1 MNDPTSTSTTLAPLI
16 TIGEFQDT
24 SIFGA
29 LRRKRGWTDEYLM
42 EINNPFHEELKDVD
56 RMAAELHRIRLAGE
70 QIVVLPDFDMDGITS
85 GTLGW
90 AGLNE
95 LGFDAQLYVPD
106 YRRGHDISVE
116 AVRELRQQFPNAK
129 AIITCDGGINSNEG
143 IEEARRLGLITLVT
157 DHHVEL
163 PPGSVADIAV
173 NPVRIEEDYA
183 HPGICGA
190 YVLHQVLTA
199 YAVRYAPNKTGSIS
213 MLKLFAGVGTV
224 SDVMPLFFENR
235 KMVRDSL
242 SLARLLYVSIPAED
256 LVTKYDIENSIL
268 MMLLRSQSHHPA
280 FVSVFEGF
288 ALMMKA
294 FKEHR
299 KPLLDENGQPLTDP
313 YGNPMFAAGK
323 LRSLV
328 DLNEEFY
335 AFYFAPAFNAIR
347 RIGGSMHDAFGVFT
361 ASTAAQKY
369 EHAKAVIDG
378 NELRKE
384 LSAEHLE
391 KLWEEEQPLA
401 EKGVYFTDAPIGML
415 GLIAANLMR
424 DTGRPTVVV
433 RRPASP
439 TEPVGGSARSP
450 FWFPIISTMTPHGFF
465 AVGHENA
472 CGVHLDNLDELVRFA
487 EVMNTE
493 AEVIHTQMLLS
504 GELESADSAA
514 LVLGPDDDC
523 DAGLT
528 DVEELMDLAQGIDS
542 LAPYGHGFP
551 RPEIELVVDLS
562 RCSIQT
568 LGSGDQ
574 HLRIV
579 LPIGMKMLWW
589 NQADRLQDLKELAES
604 PIPGESIVRMRVKL
618 SINVFLG
625 NESVQ
630 AVIERMIEGD
640 ASSTGFSEDD
650 GEDGF

>member
-1 MNDPTSTSTTLAPLI
+1 MNDPSNTGANATTVIERRA
-16 TIGEFQDT
+16 IGEFEDT
-24 SIFGA
+24 SIFGV
-29 LRRKRGWTDEYLM
+29 LRRKRGWTDEYLID
-42 EINNPFHEELKDVD
+42 INNPFHEELKDVD
-56 RMAAELHRIRLAGE
+56 RMAAELHRIRLSGA

-85 GTLGW
+85 GSLGW

-95 LGFDAQLYVPD
+95 LGFNAELYVPD

-116 AVRELRQQFPNAK
+116 AVRELREQFPNAA

-143 IEEARRLGLITLVT
+143 ISEARRLGLITLVT

-163 PPGSVADIAV
+163 APGSVADIAV
-173 NPVRIEEDYA
+173 NPVRINESYG

-199 YAVRYAPNKTGSIS
+199 YAIRYAPNKAGSIS
-213 MLKLFAGVGTV
+213 MLKLFAGIGTV

-256 LVTKYDIENSIL
+256 LVTQYNVENSIL
-268 MMLLRSQSHHPA
+268 MMLLRGQNHHPA
-280 FVSVFEGF
+280 FLSVFEGF
-288 ALMMKA
+288 ALMMQA

-299 KPLLDENGQPLTDP
+299 KPILDEDGKQATDN
-313 YGNPMFAAGK
+313 YGKLLFASGK
-323 LRSLV
+323 LRSMA
-328 DLNEEFY
+328 DLTEEFY

-347 RIGGSMHDAFGVFT
+347 RVGGSMHDAFGVFT
-361 ASTAAQKY
+361 APTAAQKY
-369 EHAKAVIDG
+369 EHAKAIIDI

-384 LSAEHLE
+384 LSAEYLA
-391 KLWEEEQPLA
+391 KIWEEEQPLA
-401 EKGVYFTDAPIGML
+401 EKGVFFTDAPLGML
-415 GLIAANLMR
+415 GLIANNLMR
-424 DTGRPTVVV
+424 ESGRPTVVA
-433 RRPASP
+433 RRPDGPA
-439 TEPVGGSARSP
+439 EPVGGSARSP
-450 FWFPIISTMTPHGFF
+450 FWFPIISTMTPRGFF
-465 AVGHENA
+465 AIGHENA
-472 CGVHLDNLDELVRFA
+472 CGVRADNLSELVRFA
-487 EVMNTE
+487 EEMNAE
-493 AEVIHTQMLLS
+493 ADVIYATMLLS
-504 GELESADSAA
+504 GELDAAQSAA
-514 LVLGPDDDC
+514 LVLGPEDDC

-528 DVEELMDLAQGIDS
+528 DVEELMDLTLGIDS

-568 LGSGDQ
+568 LGLGDI

-589 NQADRLQDLKELAES
+589 NEADRLHDLRELAES

-618 SINVFLG
+618 SINSFRG

-630 AVIERMIEGD
+630 ATIEQMLEPRIDEN
-640 ASSTGFSEDD
+640 DD
-650 GEDGF
+650 EENGI

>member
-1 MNDPTSTSTTLAPLI
+1 MNDASDTDTLTAPRSS
-16 TIGEFQDT
+16 IGEFQDT
-24 SIFGA
+24 SIFGV

-42 EINNPFHEELKDVD
+42 DINNPFHEELKDVD
-56 RMAAELHRIRLAGE
+56 RMTAELHRIRMSGE
-70 QIVVLPDFDMDGITS
+70 QIVVLPDFDMDGITA

-95 LGFDAQLYVPD
+95 LGFDAQLYIPD
-106 YRRGHDISVE
+106 YRRGHDISVD
-116 AVRELRQQFPNAK
+116 AVRELRQQFPNAT

-143 IEEARRLGLITLVT
+143 IEEARRLGFVTLVT
-157 DHHVEL
+157 DHHMEL

-173 NPVRIEEDYA
+173 NPVRIVEDYA

-190 YVLHQVLTA
+190 YVLHQVLTG
-199 YAVRYAPNKTGSIS
+199 YANRYAPNKTGSIS
-213 MLKLFAGVGTV
+213 MLKLFAGIGTV

-242 SLARLLYVSIPAED
+242 SLARMLYVSIPAED

-268 MMLLRSQSHHPA
+268 MMLLRSRSHHPA

-294 FKEHR
+294 FREHV
-299 KPLLDENGQPLTDP
+299 KPILDENGQQQVDP
-313 YGNPMFAAGK
+313 YGRPMFASGK
-323 LRSLV
+323 LRSQA
-328 DLNEEFY
+328 DLTEEFY
-335 AFYFAPAFNAIR
+335 AFYLAPAFNAIR
-347 RIGGSMHDAFGVFT
+347 RVGGSMHDAFGVFT

-384 LSAEHLE
+384 LSAEYLE
-391 KLWEEEQPLA
+391 KLWDEEQPLA

-415 GLIAANLMR
+415 GLIASNVMR
-424 DTGRPTVVV
+424 EDGRPTVVV
-433 RRPASP
+433 RRPAST
-439 TEPVGGSARSP
+439 TEPVSGSARSP
-450 FWFPIISTMTPHGFF
+450 FWFPIISTMTPLGFF

-487 EVMNTE
+487 EEMSAE
-493 AEVIHTQMLLS
+493 AEVIHTTLLLS

-514 LVLGPDDDC
+514 LVLGPDEDC

-528 DVEELMDLAQGIDS
+528 DVEELMDLAEGIDS

-551 RPEIELVVDLS
+551 RPEIDLIVDLS

-568 LGSGDQ
+568 LGSDAQ

-589 NQADRLQDLKELAES
+589 NAANRLQDLTDLAAS
-604 PIPGESIVRMRVKL
+604 STPGQSIVRMRVKL
-618 SINVFLG
+618 SINVFRG

-630 AVIERMIEGD
+630 AVIERMIEGG
-640 ASSTGFSEDD
+640 ADD
-650 GEDGF
+650 DERDGLW